1 MFSYRRN
8 GPRPLRPGGVRP
20 RCYLRRVEA
29 FDRPFGGGDES
40 GPVQAP
46 MHPAWIR
53 IMPCSIELFRTVP
66 SLNPFPASWWA
77 DVFPD
82 EDIWNEPVWCDPGD
96 VDDWIA
102 EAKEHHYGASDEV
115 IEKEA
120 REEYDRATGER
131 SDRIAAFTIH
141 CERSGLPVP
150 HTVRDLL
157 EFLLALGLYRGE
169 VRDGQMFVAP
179 QLYINPFD
187 VLAFDKLEAVEEA
200 AEQRGDLEELT
211 AIAVRRVG
219 GVEYE
224 FDSEGHFRLPG
235 GAASVT
241 VSVSLAALGEHAGLP
256 PQVLRGMLLELAEDG
271 DVSAS
276 VDLGSFPLAEEFEL
290 TATDDLLGGY
300 PNDELLPPEHA

>member
-1 MFSYRRN
+1 M
-8 GPRPLRPGGVRP
+8 
-20 RCYLRRVEA
+20 EA
-29 FDRPFGGGDES
+29 FERPFGADES
-40 GPVQAP
+40 GPVQAV

-53 IMPCSIELFRTVP
+53 LMPCSIELFRTVP

-77 DVFPD
+77 EIFPED
-82 EDIWNEPVWCDPGD
+82 DIWNEPVWCDPGD

-102 EAKEHHYGASDEV
+102 EAREHHYGASPEV

-120 REEYDRATGER
+120 REEYDRATAER
-131 SDRIAAFTIH
+131 SERIAKFTTH
-141 CERSGLPVP
+141 CERTGLPVP

-169 VRDGQMFVAP
+169 TRDGQLFVAP
-179 QLYINPFD
+179 QLYTNPFD
-187 VLAFDKLEAVEEA
+187 VLAFDKLEAIEEA
-200 AEQRGDLEELT
+200 ADQRGDLEELT

-224 FDSEGHFRLPG
+224 FDDEGRFALPG
-235 GAASVT
+235 GASTVT
-241 VSVSLAALGEHAGLP
+241 VTVDLLSLGDDAGVP
-256 PQVLRGMLLELAEDG
+256 PQIIRGMLMELAEDG

-276 VDLGSFPLAEEFEL
+276 IDIGTVPLGERFTL
-290 TATDDLLGGY
+290 TASEDLLAGY